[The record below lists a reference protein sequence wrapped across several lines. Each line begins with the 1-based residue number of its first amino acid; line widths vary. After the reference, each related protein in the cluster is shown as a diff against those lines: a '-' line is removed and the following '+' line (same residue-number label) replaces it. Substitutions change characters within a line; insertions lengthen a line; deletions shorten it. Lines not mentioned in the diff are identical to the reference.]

1 MKTLQEIQKE
11 QWQWACR
18 NFGDDIPWQMSIMGI
33 TEEVGELNHALLKQ
47 WQGIRGTSEQHEEE
61 LRAEPDN
68 LVLLCKKCHLFVH
81 SRKNKTSEFI
91 KELDKVEDDQ

>member
-1 MKTLQEIQKE
+1 VE
-11 QWQWACR
+11 
-18 NFGDDIPWQMSIMGI
+18 S
-33 TEEVGELNHALLKQ
+33 
-47 WQGIRGTSEQHEEE
+47 RGTFHIHHVVSFMVRE